1 MEPEDQSGP
10 GPVTVMGSTT
20 TYSISG
26 SQTWHYAAG
35 SASVPAGT
43 YNVGLC
49 AQNVGTN
56 SINKNGNTSGFD
68 FVGS

>member
-1 MEPEDQSGP
+1 
-10 GPVTVMGSTT
+10 MGSTT
-20 TYSISG
+20 TYSVTG

-35 SASVPAGT
+35 ETNLVAGT

-49 AQNVGTN
+49 GQNTGSN
-56 SINKNGNTSGFD
+56 ALNKNGNSTGFV